1 LEGLGDIFRED
12 YYEGLSGGI
21 LESLGQLF
29 TRQTVLYVYPSGA
42 SSDSGGSMQI
52 DDLPIADAMRPL
64 LTYLMDRRQIV
75 LIDNYNF

>member
-1 LEGLGDIFRED
+1 MEP
-12 YYEGLSGGI
+12 
-21 LESLGQLF
+21 
-29 TRQTVLYVYPSGA
+29 RQTVLYVYPSGA
-42 SSDSGGSMQI
+42 RSDSGGSMQI

>member
-1 LEGLGDIFRED
+1 
-12 YYEGLSGGI
+12 
-21 LESLGQLF
+21 
-29 TRQTVLYVYPSGA
+29 
-42 SSDSGGSMQI
+42 MQI